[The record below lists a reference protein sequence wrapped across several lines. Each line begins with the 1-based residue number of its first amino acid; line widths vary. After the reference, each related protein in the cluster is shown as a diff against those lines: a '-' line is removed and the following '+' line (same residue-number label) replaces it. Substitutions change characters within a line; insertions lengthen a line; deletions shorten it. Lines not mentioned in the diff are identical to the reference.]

1 MSRLYQYEPSAV
13 ALRSWPP
20 LRKVLPAKTKRELSS
35 SYITL
40 KWRNFIMFCIVLCV
54 CRLFHAGL
62 MPFSR
67 RRPYLTLNMLIK
79 RCNIVLMLKIAG
91 MTVEPQRFGRF

>member
-1 MSRLYQYEPSAV
+1 
-13 ALRSWPP
+13 
-20 LRKVLPAKTKRELSS
+20 
-35 SYITL
+35 
-40 KWRNFIMFCIVLCV
+40 MFCIVLCV

>member
-1 MSRLYQYEPSAV
+1 ER
-13 ALRSWPP
+13 
-20 LRKVLPAKTKRELSS
+20 SS
-35 SYITL
+35 SYIPL
-40 KWRNFIMFCIVLCV
+40 KWRHFLMFYVVLCV

-67 RRPYLTLNMLIK
+67 QQNDSTLNLLIK

-91 MTVEPQRFGRF
+91 MTVEPQRFGGF